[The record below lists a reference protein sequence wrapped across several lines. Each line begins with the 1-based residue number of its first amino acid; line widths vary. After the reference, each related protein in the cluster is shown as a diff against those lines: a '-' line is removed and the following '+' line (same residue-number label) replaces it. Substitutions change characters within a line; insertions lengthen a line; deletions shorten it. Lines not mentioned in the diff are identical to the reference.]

1 MKNVKKL
8 LSYILVIVFSALFI
22 FVGYKI
28 TMKKANIFTGEQ
40 EGYQAKVI
48 EVLDEQNDTYDF
60 GGETVTERY
69 LNLKAKIING
79 DKKGEIIEL
88 KQTLEGL
95 YDVNTPPAKVSDILM
110 VYPSEEDESSWV
122 AGDYVRFG
130 KIKVLIVIFVL
141 LVILFGKKKG
151 LNTILS
157 LAFTCLSIFLVFVPS
172 ILAGYNIYY
181 SSVIICIY
189 IVIMTLSLVSGFNMK
204 SLSAGLGCISGV
216 MVAGLIGVIMQKSMK
231 LTGLVDDDSMFLL
244 MMNPDNPI
252 DLKAIIFAAI
262 IIGALGATMDVAMS
276 ISSSLKEISDE
287 LKDVS
292 FKKLFKSGIT
302 IGRDI
307 MGTMANTLI
316 LAYIGGSLSIVL
328 LLITYNSSLTEILNR
343 EMIIVELLQSLA
355 GSLGILFTIPF
366 TTIISAYLYSHFEI
380 EEVIED

>member
-1 MKNVKKL
+1 LKNVKKL